1 MSRILVLNADYQP
14 LSVTH
19 IERGFGLV
27 YLGKAE
33 VLEYDSQRPIQTA
46 TIQYKRPTV
55 IRLLRYISLPFKKV
69 PLSRINIYRRDGHQ
83 CVYCGRKR
91 DLTLDHVKPR
101 CLGGKNTWKNLV
113 TCCVECNIKKGHA
126 TPLSKGMVMSHK
138 PYTPTILNF
147 IRNYRGIP
155 HENWKNWLY

>member
-14 LSVTH
+14 FSVTPM
-19 IERGFGLV
+19 ERGFGLV

-33 VLEYDSQRPIQTA
+33 VLEYDGERPIQTA
-46 TIQYKRPTV
+46 TTQYERPTV

-69 PLSRINIYRRDGHQ
+69 PLSRVNIYRRDGHQ
-83 CVYCGRKR
+83 CIYCGDKR
-91 DLTLDHVKPR
+91 RLTLDHVKPR
-101 CLGGKNTWKNLV
+101 SKGGKNSWKNLV
-113 TCCVECNIKKGHA
+113 TCCVDCNIKKGDS

-138 PYTPTILNF
+138 PYTPTMLNF
-147 IRNYRGIP
+147 IRNYKGIS